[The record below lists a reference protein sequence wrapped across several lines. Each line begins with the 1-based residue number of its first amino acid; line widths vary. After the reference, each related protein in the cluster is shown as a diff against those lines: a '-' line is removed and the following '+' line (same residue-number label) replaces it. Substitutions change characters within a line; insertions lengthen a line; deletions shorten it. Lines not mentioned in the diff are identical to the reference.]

1 MHVFRWKSR
10 MSARLVV
17 AAGAIA
23 AVAACGGSTEP
34 DGAVSGEF
42 ELSLVNGTAVPAR
55 YLVYGFGGQSFR
67 HALEGTLRFG
77 GRNRVIDRRHL
88 SDQPQ
93 GTEPFEFDYV
103 DTASYE
109 FEDGMIIIP
118 RPGIPGR
125 LAPYSDTAYVDGDV
139 IIMPVRTV
147 EGIEP
152 LVRTLT
158 YVRR

>member
-1 MHVFRWKSR
+1 MHVFRWKSS

-17 AAGAIA
+17 AAGVIA
-23 AVAACGGSTEP
+23 AVAACGGGTEP
-34 DGAVSGEF
+34 EGAVSGEF

-67 HALEGTLRFG
+67 HALHGTLRFS
-77 GRNRVIDRRHL
+77 GRNRVIDERTL
-88 SDQPQ
+88 TDQPQ

-118 RPGIPGR
+118 RPGIPG
-125 LAPYSDTAYVDGDV
+125 LLPPHSDTAYIDGDI

-147 EGIEP
+147 EGEVA